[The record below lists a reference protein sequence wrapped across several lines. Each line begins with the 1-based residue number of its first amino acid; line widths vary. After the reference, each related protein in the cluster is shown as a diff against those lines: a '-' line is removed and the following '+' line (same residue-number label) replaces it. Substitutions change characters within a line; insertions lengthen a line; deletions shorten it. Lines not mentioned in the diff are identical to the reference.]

1 MALFE
6 PLTNSAS
13 LAGLSAT
20 CRPPVVLEVKM
31 AERLTVLVAD
41 DVAGVLHLLD
51 GPRWREAA
59 SKLFT
64 PHHPIRDKGSDKF
77 LGSFR

>member
-1 MALFE
+1 
-6 PLTNSAS
+6 
-13 LAGLSAT
+13 
-20 CRPPVVLEVKM
+20 M